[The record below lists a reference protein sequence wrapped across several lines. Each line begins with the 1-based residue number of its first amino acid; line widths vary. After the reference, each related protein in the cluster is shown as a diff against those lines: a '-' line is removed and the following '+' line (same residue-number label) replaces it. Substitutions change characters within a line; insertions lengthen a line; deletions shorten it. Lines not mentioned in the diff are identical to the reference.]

1 MHFSI
6 PDTEEFTSE
15 NGSTYTGYHL
25 HVNGV
30 EHSTLRYSQLHD
42 FNEKLKKEFGSEV
55 INHFKFPP
63 KKLLGLNPAQKEERR
78 EKLEHYIQLLS
89 QDARVANSDVFNG
102 FLISAQK
109 ETEKGIPESVEL
121 NVYLMNGHKITVDI
135 MSTDQAED
143 VLEAVASKIEL
154 PDQFVYYFGL
164 YLVKKDESTAGSIV
178 RKIHDFESPYIS
190 LSSSKGPHRI
200 VVRKSYWDPVFD
212 DDLKE
217 DRVAMNLLFIQAVS
231 DVDRGWV
238 SANKEQ
244 LRHLDSLKKKNLR
257 KEYLQE
263 VRRMK
268 YYNYIQFK
276 PCTADYPEEN
286 VPVTVHG
293 GNREIIFRVRT
304 ADGSFKEGT
313 FKITRMRCWRIT
325 SSQEGNS
332 DALELSFEYL
342 MAKDTLQWITVR
354 TPEAILMS
362 LSLQGM
368 VDELIMCKKGL
379 KMKKPSDRIKGPQ
392 RQYKGRDG
400 GIIITRSTT
409 NNAAAIPDP
418 PVSQKGPENSANHN
432 KNSDKMQSTLPP
444 KSKGPAAHIENEIF
458 EGIGDDDL

>member
-15 NGSTYTGYHL
+15 NGSTYTCYHL

-30 EHSTLRYSQLHD
+30 EHSMLRYSQLHD
-42 FNEKLKKEFGSEV
+42 FNEKLKKEFGSEI
-55 INHFKFPP
+55 INNFKFPP
-63 KKLLGLNPAQKEERR
+63 KKLLGLNQIQKEERR

-143 VLEAVASKIEL
+143 VLEAVATKVEL
-154 PDQFVYYFGL
+154 SEQYVYYFGL
-164 YLVKKDESTAGSIV
+164 YLVKKDESSAFSIV

-190 LSSSKGPHRI
+190 LNSAKGPHRI

-217 DRVAMNLLFIQAVS
+217 DRVAMNLLFIQAVN
-231 DVDRGWV
+231 DVEREWV
-238 SANKEQ
+238 VCSKEQ
-244 LRHLDSLKKKNLR
+244 RRNLDTLKRKNSR
-257 KEYLQE
+257 KEYVKE
-263 VRRMK
+263 VRSMK
-268 YYNYIQFK
+268 FYNYIKFK
-276 PCTADYPEEN
+276 PSISDYPEEN
-286 VPVTVHG
+286 VPVVVHA
-293 GNREIIFRVRT
+293 GNREIIFTVRT
-304 ADGSFKEGT
+304 PDGSYKEGT

-325 SSQEGNS
+325 SANEDNS
-332 DALELSFEYL
+332 KSLELSFEYL
-342 MAKDTLQWITVR
+342 MAKDSLKWITIK
-354 TPEAILMS
+354 TEDAILMS
-362 LSLQGM
+362 LCLQGM

-392 RQYKGRDG
+392 RQYKSRDG

-418 PVSQKGPENSANHN
+418 PVLQKPQEIHSDQK
-432 KNSDKMQSTLPP
+432 KNSEKMHSTLPP
-444 KSKGPAAHIENEIF
+444 KSRGAAAHIENEIF